1 MTSAN
6 GVSDVDT
13 SPIEVIDVD
22 ACDFP
27 GRQRFFT
34 FEGKDWYPINV
45 DSGSTAKDAISVEA
59 WTTLSE
65 APGSLADGPAAP
77 SSSEVWAQARTE
89 NVDIFQCC
97 ICFCTPQKQVMPLC
111 MHIYCY
117 QCIRNNLNRQNI
129 CPVCRSPI
137 REPPIRDNTYEM
149 ELADAIKEGL
159 VEPPE
164 DVGSEGLYIWEGV
177 VFVMDSDED

>member
-27 GRQRFFT
+27 GCQRFFT

-77 SSSEVWAQARTE
+77 SSSEVWAQARADKKRGHIPVLYLFFHPSETGHPFQE
-89 NVDIFQCC
+89 TKKMPQGNVSSLTVFRFLSVQLFEASLDPGEYGCDH
-97 ICFCTPQKQVMPLC
+97 LC
-111 MHIYCY
+111 
-117 QCIRNNLNRQNI
+117 RR
-129 CPVCRSPI
+129 
-137 REPPIRDNTYEM
+137 
-149 ELADAIKEGL
+149 
-159 VEPPE
+159 
-164 DVGSEGLYIWEGV
+164 
-177 VFVMDSDED
+177 F